1 MKTLMKMLLTLLVIA
16 VLLLGLAQAE
26 ETPGHVPSRGL
37 TLPVTQADM
46 DLGLNM
52 MTDMTRTV
60 DGQDV
65 PVFFLTY
72 MAPGYADA
80 LNAAMEAYATEDD
93 AAIQAAMDHYYQ
105 QVYITDVIYLFKAG
119 YDYTA
124 LPGLADQTTR
134 LGENDGFVYLH
145 ESRTPAANAPEH
157 QQSLEAA
164 IARSRELVAAVTFQP
179 IVFEPGEM
187 SQVPNA
193 FPTFTT
199 QDLHGNTVTDEIFRG
214 KTLTVVNIWGTYC
227 APCINE
233 MPDLAAWSASM
244 PEGVQLI
251 GLVCDLYSPNQT
263 DVLETARMICETTGA
278 NYTSLI
284 ANEHFAGLLGGVVG
298 VPTTVFVD
306 GTGAIVGDPVVGAN
320 VAACKAFVEEYL
332 QTK

>member
-80 LNAAMEAYATEDD
+80 LNAAMEAYATGDD

-145 ESRTPAANAPEH
+145 ETRTPAANAPEH

-227 APCINE
+227 TPCINE
-233 MPDLAAWSASM
+233 MPYLGELAEEYDSSK
-244 PEGVQLI
+244 VQI
-251 GLVCDLYSPNQT
+251 VGIPT
-263 DVLETARMICETTGA
+263 DVYNQEYLDYAL
-278 NYTSLI
+278 SLI
-284 ANEHFAGLLGGVVG
+284 NETDADYTHLLMSEELYNWGLTEIQY
-298 VPTTVFVD
+298 VPTTFFVNSEGEIID
-306 GTGAIVGDPVVGAN
+306 TVVGSMSKEDWKVLIDEKLAS
-320 VAACKAFVEEYL
+320 L
-332 QTK
+332 